1 MIPKFHPAVF
11 LGAVILVCTAWLW
24 MRPPVSAIETVVARS
39 TPRPALVEPT
49 SIKLDSAILERYAGK
64 YEGRGG
70 FTVDLALKDG
80 KLFAQ
85 STGTIPTMPIELRAT
100 SDTEFFLVGPRAG
113 TATLAPIGVDVEFDV
128 ARDGTVRGFAANTEY
143 GVIEVKRVR

>member
-11 LGAVILVCTAWLW
+11 LGAVILLCTVWLW
-24 MRPPVSAIETVVARS
+24 QRPPVSAIETVARR
-39 TPRPALVEPT
+39 TPRPALVEPA
-49 SIKLDSAILERYAGK
+49 SIKLDTAILERYAGK

-85 STGTIPTMPIELRAT
+85 SAGTIPSIPFELRAT
-100 SDTEFFLVGPRAG
+100 TETKFFLMGPV
-113 TATLAPIGVDVEFDV
+113 APIGVDVEFDV
-128 ARDGTVRGFAANTEY
+128 ARDGTVRGFAASTEY
-143 GVIEVKRVR
+143 GLIEVKRVR

>member
-1 MIPKFHPAVF
+1 MFPKFHPSVF
-11 LGAVILVCTAWLW
+11 LGAVILLCTAWLW
-24 MRPPVSAIETVVARS
+24 ARPPVSAIETVARR
-39 TPRPALVEPT
+39 TPRAALVVPA
-49 SIKLDSAILERYAGK
+49 SIELEAAILERYVGK

-85 STGTIPTMPIELRAT
+85 SPGALPVPFELRAT
-100 SDTEFFLVGPRAG
+100 SETEFFVQGP
-113 TATLAPIGVDVEFDV
+113 TAPIGVDVEFDV

-143 GVIEVKRVR
+143 GVIAVKRVR